1 MNNQEALA
9 VSILKSVRV
18 VAAATSSVQVIRR
31 MRLNDQDHDMSMI
44 LAIQGKKDLYIK
56 TMGSVGEKFE
66 GVIIQALRVWGLSLN
81 DFISCGI
88 DMLNDDKK
96 EVNGMHI
103 LMVLRNRT
111 GMLDDAGQE
120 VDAHVKENDR
130 PVLTLVGKDL

>member
-1 MNNQEALA
+1 VNNQEALA